1 MFILTLAL
9 MFSIIG
15 SSMYAIAIHDTH
27 KRTKET
33 PPPFSKQGMDGFGK
47 HNNYR

>member
-1 MFILTLAL
+1 MLILTLAL

-15 SSMYAIAIHDTH
+15 SSIYAIAIHNTR
-27 KRTKET
+27 KRTKDT
-33 PPPFSKQGMDGFGK
+33 QLPFSMQGKDGFGK